1 MNDQDKAI
9 VIGGGIAGVSSALS
23 LADNGYQVY
32 VIEKKS
38 SIGGHALR
46 FCCKATEQC
55 NSCGV
60 CLAKDKITKAAVQPN
75 IHFLTLS
82 EVVDL
87 REVGSGADVPRFEVE
102 VRKQPRFIDE
112 DKCIGCSLC
121 YQTCPKPGAAISRTY
136 LSSIPNIFSID
147 KDHCLAFQQDTGCSL
162 CQDNCPTG
170 AILLSQEEE
179 ITTLKASSIVVAT
192 GFDAYD
198 ARKKGHLGY
207 GRFPEVISGLDLE
220 QRLLAEGAEEVIESI
235 VQGQG
240 QGQSQCQ
247 SQAKGDG
254 KPPRVAFIQCVGS
267 RDPHINQD
275 YCSRVCCKYS
285 VRMAAKLKSRNS
297 EVDVTIFYIDLQKTE
312 SEFLSLVEQV
322 KGKIRLIKGLPVEIE
337 KAQAESGEAVPGVS
351 MRYENIDK
359 GCMERAD
366 FDLVVLSVGISPG
379 AENQSLAEIL
389 GLGVGKDGF
398 FAPLD
403 LTDSTVSGRQG
414 IFLAGACQGPKSLV
428 ESISHGQEA
437 ALRALAF
444 MKGLTTAGRNG
455 MKGLKGPQES
465 QGPQGL
471 QGLQEMDGL
480 KEVIHG

>member
-1 MNDQDKAI
+1 LNDQDQAI

-32 VIEKKS
+32 VIEKES

-60 CLAKDKITKAAVQPN
+60 CLAKDKITKAVAQPN

-82 EVVDL
+82 EVVGL
-87 REVGSGADVPRFEVE
+87 REVGQRRDVELQDAGLRNVGLQQDNRPCFEVE
-102 VRKQPRFIDE
+102 IRKQPRFIDE
-112 DKCIGCSLC
+112 DKCIACSLC
-121 YQTCPKPGAAISRTY
+121 YQICPKPDEAISRTY
-136 LSSIPNIFSID
+136 LSSIPNVFSID
-147 KDHCLAFQQDTGCSL
+147 KDKCLAFQQEAGCSL

-170 AILLSQEEE
+170 AILLNQINQKEE
-179 ITTLKASSIVVAT
+179 ITTLRASSVVVAT
-192 GFDAYD
+192 GFEAYD
-198 ARKKGHLGY
+198 AREKGHLGY

-220 QRLLAEGAEEVIESI
+220 QRLLNEGTGSLCDSI
-235 VQGQG
+235 PQAQGQG
-240 QGQSQCQ
+240 R
-247 SQAKGDG
+247 A
-254 KPPRVAFIQCVGS
+254 PRVAFIQCVGS

-275 YCSRVCCKYS
+275 YCSRVCCKYA

-297 EVDVTIFYIDLQKTE
+297 DVDVTIFYIDLQKTE
-312 SEFLSLVEQV
+312 REFLSLVEQV

-337 KAQAESGEAVPGVS
+337 KAEEGCGVS

-359 GCMERAD
+359 GCMEKAD
-366 FDLVVLSVGISPG
+366 FDLLVLSVGISPC
-379 AENQSLAEIL
+379 AESQSLAENL
-389 GLGVGKDGF
+389 GIRVGKDGF
-398 FAPLD
+398 FAPPD
-403 LTDSTVSGRQG
+403 LMDSTVSGRKG

-437 ALRALAF
+437 ALRALVY
-444 MKGLTTAGRNG
+444 MKGLTGMTRMTGMTGRND
-455 MKGLKGPQES
+455 LPA
-465 QGPQGL
+465 
-471 QGLQEMDGL
+471 LQELNGL